1 MLWCQS
7 VFKEW
12 ACLIWLLSNWLEIFY
27 NTWSHDLVLQAGKSI
42 VVDWCCCCGLLRWWQ
57 SVSLVPLDLSV
68 DFCIDE
74 TKSWSWSLIEHW
86 LLVAFGFLEGFVKHN
101 PNLTLFILFI
111 FIHFAYSGQKGT
123 GWSYEI
129 QQPKVLE
136 FVAIMQ
142 SAKFMIH

>member
-7 VFKEW
+7 VFEDW

-27 NTWSHDLVLQAGKSI
+27 NTWSHDLILQAGKA
-42 VVDWCCCCGLLRWWQ
+42 LLWTG
-57 SVSLVPLDLSV
+57 VIALHLSV
-68 DFCIDE
+68 KFCTDE

-86 LLVAFGFLEGFVKHN
+86 LLVASGFLEGFVKHN

-142 SAKFMIH
+142 SVKFIIH

>member
-7 VFKEW
+7 VFEDW
-12 ACLIWLLSNWLEIFY
+12 ACLIWLLSNWLKIFY
-27 NTWSHDLVLQAGKSI
+27 NTWSHDLILQAGKA
-42 VVDWCCCCGLLRWWQ
+42 LLWTGVIAEVYWWLQ
-57 SVSLVPLDLSV
+57 SLSLVALHLSV
-68 DFCIDE
+68 NFCTDE
-74 TKSWSWSLIEHW
+74 TKSS
-86 LLVAFGFLEGFVKHN
+86 GFLEGFVKHN

-142 SAKFMIH
+142 SVKFIIH